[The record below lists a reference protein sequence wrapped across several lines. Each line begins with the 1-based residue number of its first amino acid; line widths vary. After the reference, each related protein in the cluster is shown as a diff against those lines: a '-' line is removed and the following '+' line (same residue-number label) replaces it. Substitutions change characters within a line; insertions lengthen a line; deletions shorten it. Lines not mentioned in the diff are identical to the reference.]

1 MEIKPGMFVEHG
13 AAAVWEADP
22 EVPGSMMVELVA
34 DGPIQAGMTRI
45 DDAPEPMPWTPQQRE
60 VFAVLEGSVRI
71 VFADGDDVTLGVG
84 DVGTIPAGL
93 ATTWHVSTPFREMWV
108 LVEA

>member
-1 MEIKPGMFVEHG
+1 
-13 AAAVWEADP
+13 
-22 EVPGSMMVELVA
+22 
-34 DGPIQAGMTRI
+34 MTRI

-60 VFAVLEGSVRI
+60 VIAVLEGSVRI
-71 VFADGDDVTLGVG
+71 VFADGDDVILGVG
-84 DVGTIPAGL
+84 DVATIPAGL